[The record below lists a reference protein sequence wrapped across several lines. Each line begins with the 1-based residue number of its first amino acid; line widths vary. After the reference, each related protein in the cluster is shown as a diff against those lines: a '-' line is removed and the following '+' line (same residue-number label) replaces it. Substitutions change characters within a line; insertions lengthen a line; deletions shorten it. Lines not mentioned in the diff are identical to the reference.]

1 MGAVVRGG
9 GTAYP
14 SRMGDAAKARRT
26 DAELWAALEALPEG
40 QKGEILD
47 GELHVQPRPRSGH
60 AFAGF
65 SVGRRIA
72 NTYEDGPD
80 GDGRGGWLILPEPG
94 IELPDAPEVAPDF
107 AGWRS
112 ERLEWD
118 GASTIRV
125 VPDWV
130 CEVLSPSNASYDRRV
145 KFPFYARVGVPWLWV
160 ADPRER
166 TIEIRRLENG
176 RWSVVATFADDEAMR
191 APPFE
196 EVEIPLAR
204 VWGPAPPR

>member
-26 DAELWAALEALPEG
+26 DAELRAALEALPEG

-47 GELHVQPRPRSGH
+47 GELYVQPRPRSRH
-60 AFAGF
+60 ARVNVSFAAQI
-65 SVGRRIA
+65 GRVVDDFDATGSGSWI
-72 NTYEDGPD
+72 
-80 GDGRGGWLILPEPG
+80 ILVEPG
-94 IELPDAPEVAPDF
+94 IELPGAPEVAPDL
-107 AGWRS
+107 AGWR
-112 ERLEWD
+112 RDRFEWPD
-118 GASTIRV
+118 DEPIRV

>member
-47 GELHVQPRPRSGH
+47 GELYVQPRPRSRH
-60 AFAGF
+60 ARVNVSFAAQI
-65 SVGRRIA
+65 GRVVDDFDATGSGSWI
-72 NTYEDGPD
+72 
-80 GDGRGGWLILPEPG
+80 ILVEPG
-94 IELPDAPEVAPDF
+94 IELPGAPEVAPDL
-107 AGWRS
+107 AGWR
-112 ERLEWD
+112 RDRFEWPD
-118 GASTIRV
+118 DEPIRV

>member
-72 NTYEDGPD
+72 NTYEDGPVCH
-80 GDGRGGWLILPEPG
+80 IFFKSIYPEMSLM
-94 IELPDAPEVAPDF
+94 IV
-107 AGWRS
+107 RHMI
-112 ERLEWD
+112 
-118 GASTIRV
+118 T
-125 VPDWV
+125 
-130 CEVLSPSNASYDRRV
+130 
-145 KFPFYARVGVPWLWV
+145 K
-160 ADPRER
+160 
-166 TIEIRRLENG
+166 
-176 RWSVVATFADDEAMR
+176 
-191 APPFE
+191 
-196 EVEIPLAR
+196 
-204 VWGPAPPR
+204 